1 MRNTCKNIINIK
13 KKFTHYIPKEVF
25 AVIVAIALSVSISRT
40 YETSVSTVGM
50 GETSVDS
57 PSTLRISASSV
68 EVEDGSF
75 VFGMND
81 V

>member
-1 MRNTCKNIINIK
+1 MRNTCRNINQYK
-13 KKFTHYIPKEVF
+13 KKIHTIPKEVF